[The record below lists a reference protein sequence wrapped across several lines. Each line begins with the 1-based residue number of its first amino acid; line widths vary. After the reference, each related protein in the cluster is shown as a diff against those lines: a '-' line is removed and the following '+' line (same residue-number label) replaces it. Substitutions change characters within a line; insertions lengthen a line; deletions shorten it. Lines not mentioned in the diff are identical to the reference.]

1 VTFLDAVKT
10 RKQNRRSRTGLN
22 RNRAGAKPQVSRC
35 FAWFLQ
41 GFKSTFA
48 HQEQFDELWA
58 RQPCIVRQHRIRC
71 SGTKPTIRGD
81 YQCIPMRESFEAIDI
96 REVN

>member
-1 VTFLDAVKT
+1 M
-10 RKQNRRSRTGLN
+10 SRD
-22 RNRAGAKPQVSRC
+22 SCERC
-35 FAWFLQ
+35 REL
-41 GFKSTFA
+41 THPFA

-58 RQPCIVRQHRIRC
+58 RQPCIVSPHRIRC